1 MCMPASA
8 RGQRL
13 SGSAI
18 TPPYDAQVGSM
29 HFRIFR
35 KRGQGETRQC
45 IKHQTLNGNMW
56 VGQGQTHW
64 KMCIH
69 IYIYIYIV
77 RIHFGSSC
85 SGSARYILLGCFL
98 CVSLLHALWRAP
110 TIVVSENAQRK
121 MAATSIFAFT
131 PEDFVVQ
138 PFLFERQTFLSRD
151 CGT

>member
-69 IYIYIYIV
+69 IYIYISIYIYMWALSVCMVCILYLYIYMDRSCYTCYV
-77 RIHFGSSC
+77 RDISFGRRLHNVFCMTRCSQYDCFMGLPDASS
-85 SGSARYILLGCFL
+85 
-98 CVSLLHALWRAP
+98 
-110 TIVVSENAQRK
+110 
-121 MAATSIFAFT
+121 T
-131 PEDFVVQ
+131 PGKS
-138 PFLFERQTFLSRD
+138 P
-151 CGT
+151 

>member
-1 MCMPASA
+1 MPASA

-69 IYIYIYIV
+69 IYIYIYIC
-77 RIHFGSSC
+77 G
-85 SGSARYILLGCFL
+85 
-98 CVSLLHALWRAP
+98 
-110 TIVVSENAQRK
+110 
-121 MAATSIFAFT
+121 
-131 PEDFVVQ
+131 
-138 PFLFERQTFLSRD
+138 PFLFVWFVYYIYIYIYGQIMLYMLCEGHIIREASS
-151 CGT
+151 

>member
-1 MCMPASA
+1 MPASA

-69 IYIYIYIV
+69 IYIYISIYIYIYV
-77 RIHFGSSC
+77 GPFYLYGLYIISIYIYGQIMLYMLCEGHIIREASS
-85 SGSARYILLGCFL
+85 
-98 CVSLLHALWRAP
+98 
-110 TIVVSENAQRK
+110 
-121 MAATSIFAFT
+121 
-131 PEDFVVQ
+131 
-138 PFLFERQTFLSRD
+138 
-151 CGT
+151 